1 MIRNL
6 DEADFVPRLGLTAG
20 TFAMWAAVFMSFVEI
35 APVTFSGLLAVPV
48 VLAAVLFGVR
58 GAVVGSAIGIVLISV
73 LSVISGAGSIAVL
86 TEGSGPINVVVLVSL
101 ATMVGY
107 GRRFSKSESPVESGS
122 TVGVKTGETDS
133 NARRAQL
140 NNIAG
145 DFIDSVHDTLV
156 IEEVSRCVTTHV
168 TRALKPDFFAISVA
182 DVVNRRIKVKQSI
195 GLHLLGFGVGEY
207 RSVSATL
214 EDPMSDGE
222 IEVWRG
228 RKYSDLTDRSL
239 FAATAIPAG
248 MDSAMTANFRQGDD
262 LIAQLWIGSS
272 KTDSFTPDEVEFVEK
287 IRHHLES
294 ALVNARNAESVKELQ
309 RQLVG
314 QNEILANMQDG
325 IEYNEG
331 ELRLDHEELVEL
343 SESKTQF
350 MSEVAHE
357 IKTPLSVMIG
367 YADLLRFDTENL
379 GNDQREYAESIEKSA
394 RQLAV
399 LIDDLSDISNIES
412 GHFSMSKTEHDVVSV
427 VSSVIDGLVVFNPL
441 NSERLDATG
450 VMASQFIDGD
460 PARLSQVFT
469 NLITNA
475 LKYSSTEHKIVITAM
490 ATDQKFEFSVKD
502 SGLGISDADLERL
515 FTPYFRSS
523 NPDALEREGTGLG
536 LFLSRSIVEAHGGTL
551 TVSSTVGLGSTFSVN
566 LPVAEMNL
574 NARAA

>member
-1 MIRNL
+1 
-6 DEADFVPRLGLTAG
+6 
-20 TFAMWAAVFMSFVEI
+20 
-35 APVTFSGLLAVPV
+35 
-48 VLAAVLFGVR
+48 
-58 GAVVGSAIGIVLISV
+58 
-73 LSVISGAGSIAVL
+73 
-86 TEGSGPINVVVLVSL
+86 
-101 ATMVGY
+101 
-107 GRRFSKSESPVESGS
+107 
-122 TVGVKTGETDS
+122 
-133 NARRAQL
+133 
-140 NNIAG
+140 
-145 DFIDSVHDTLV
+145 
-156 IEEVSRCVTTHV
+156 
-168 TRALKPDFFAISVA
+168 
-182 DVVNRRIKVKQSI
+182 
-195 GLHLLGFGVGEY
+195 
-207 RSVSATL
+207 
-214 EDPMSDGE
+214 
-222 IEVWRG
+222 
-228 RKYSDLTDRSL
+228 
-239 FAATAIPAG
+239 

-287 IRHHLES
+287 ISHHLES